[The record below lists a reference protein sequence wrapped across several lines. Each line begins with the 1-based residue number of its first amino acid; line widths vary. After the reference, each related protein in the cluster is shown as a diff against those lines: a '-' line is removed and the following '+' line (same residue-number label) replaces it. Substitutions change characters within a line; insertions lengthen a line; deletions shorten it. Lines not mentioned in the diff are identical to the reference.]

1 VNGRDRE
8 IEGQRDRVVRNRPCI
23 QLGILLGV
31 LGVLGGASFAS
42 PVDLFSR
49 GNAAYE
55 AGDYAQAVTLYDSAA
70 ARIASAELLYNRGN
84 AHFKLGEIGRA
95 IADYNRAYVLKPHDK
110 DIRHNLAFARQF
122 RPDKSL
128 TIENPLLRMLTDFLR
143 LPDAAS
149 ARVLA
154 GLFFFLALTAL
165 ALLFVR
171 GQRLFGWIALGLGV
185 LFLYFFIS
193 AAGWGAVTSSAHAV
207 VVQPEL
213 TLRSG
218 PGPEYKEIAVVHDGL
233 EVMLRE
239 QRPGYVLVQIPG
251 GDGGWV
257 ESASV
262 EPIFAR

>member
-1 VNGRDRE
+1 
-8 IEGQRDRVVRNRPCI
+8 VVRNRSCVRF
-23 QLGILLGV
+23 GVLLGV
-31 LGVLGGASFAS
+31 LGVLGGSSFGS
-42 PVDLFSR
+42 PADLFGR

-55 AGDYAQAVTLYDSAA
+55 AGNYQQAVTLYDSAA
-70 ARIASAELLYNRGN
+70 AGMTSPEVLYNRGN
-84 AHFKLGEIGRA
+84 AYFKLGEIGRA

-110 DIRHNLAFARQF
+110 DIIHNLAFARQF

-128 TIENPLLRMLTDFLR
+128 ILENPLTRMFTDALR
-143 LPDAAS
+143 LLDAAS

-154 GLFFFLALTAL
+154 GLFFFLALAAL

-171 GQRLFGWIALGLGV
+171 GQRLFGWVAIGLGV
-185 LFLYFFIS
+185 LFLYCFIS
-193 AAGWGAVTSSAHAV
+193 SASWGELTSQAHGV

-239 QRPGYVLVQIPG
+239 QRPGYALIQIPG

-262 EPIFAR
+262 ERIFYP

>member
-1 VNGRDRE
+1 M
-8 IEGQRDRVVRNRPCI
+8 VRNRPCI
-23 QLGILLGV
+23 RLGILLGV
-31 LGVLGGASFAS
+31 LGVLGGSSFAS
-42 PVDLFSR
+42 PADLFGR

-55 AGDYAQAVTLYDSAA
+55 AGDFAAAVTLYDSAA
-70 ARIASAELLYNRGN
+70 TGMTSAELFYNRGD
-84 AHFKLGEIGRA
+84 ARFKLGEIGRA

-110 DIRHNLAFARQF
+110 DIIHNLAFARQF
-122 RPDKSL
+122 RPDKTL
-128 TIENPLLRMLTDFLR
+128 TLENPLVRMLNDALR
-143 LPDAAS
+143 LLDAAS

-154 GLFFFLALTAL
+154 GLFFFLALVSL

-171 GQRLFGWIALGLGV
+171 GQRLFGWVALGLGI
-185 LFLYFFIS
+185 LFVYFFI
-193 AAGWGAVTSSAHAV
+193 AAASWAAITSPAHAV

-239 QRPGYVLVQIPG
+239 QRPGYVLIQIPG

>member
-1 VNGRDRE
+1 VT
-8 IEGQRDRVVRNRPCI
+8 
-23 QLGILLGV
+23 ILLV
-31 LGVLGGASFAS
+31 LGVLGGSCLGS
-42 PVDLFSR
+42 PADLFSR

-55 AGDYAQAVTLYDSAA
+55 AGNYQQAVTLYDSA
-70 ARIASAELLYNRGN
+70 IAGAKSAELFYNRGN

-110 DIRHNLAFARQF
+110 DIIHNLAFARQF

-128 TIENPLLRMLTDFLR
+128 TIENPLTRMFTVALR
-143 LPDAAS
+143 LLDAAS

-154 GLFFFLALTAL
+154 GLFFFLALGAL

-171 GQRLFGWIALGLGV
+171 GQRLFGWIAIGLGV
-185 LFLYFFIS
+185 LFLYCFIS
-193 AAGWGAVTSSAHAV
+193 SASWGAVTGAEHV
-207 VVQPEL
+207 VVAQPEL

-239 QRPGYVLVQIPG
+239 QRPGYVLIQIPG
-251 GDGGWV
+251 GDGGWA

-262 EPIFAR
+262 EQVFAR

>member
-1 VNGRDRE
+1 ML
-8 IEGQRDRVVRNRPCI
+8 C
-23 QLGILLGV
+23 V
-31 LGVLGGASFAS
+31 LGVLVGSASAS
-42 PVDLFSR
+42 PADLFKR

-55 AGDYAQAVTLYDSAA
+55 TGDFAGAVALYDSAA
-70 ARIASAELLYNRGN
+70 AGMTSAELLYNRGN
-84 AHFKLGEIGRA
+84 AYFKLGEIGHA
-95 IADYNRAYVLKPHDK
+95 IADYNRAYVLKPHDN
-110 DIRHNLAFARQF
+110 DITHNLAFARQY
-122 RPDKSL
+122 RPDKTT
-128 TIENPLLRMLTDFLR
+128 TIENPLVRMLNNLLR

-154 GLFFFLALTAL
+154 GLFFFLGLASL

-171 GQRLFGWIALGLGV
+171 GERLFGWIALGLGV
-185 LFLYFFIS
+185 LFTYCFIS
-193 AAGWGAVTSSAHAV
+193 AASWGAVTGAEHAV

-218 PGPEYKEIAVVHDGL
+218 PGAEYKEIAVVHDGL

-239 QRPGYVLVQIPG
+239 QRPGYVLIQIPG

-257 ESASV
+257 GTPSV

>member
-1 VNGRDRE
+1 VT
-8 IEGQRDRVVRNRPCI
+8 
-23 QLGILLGV
+23 ILLV
-31 LGVLGGASFAS
+31 LGVLGGSSFAA
-42 PVDLFSR
+42 PADLFSR

-55 AGDYAQAVTLYDSAA
+55 AGSYQQAVTLYDSAA
-70 ARIASAELLYNRGN
+70 ARMTSAELLYNRGN

-95 IADYNRAYVLKPHDK
+95 IADYNRAYVLKPHDN
-110 DIRHNLAFARQF
+110 DVRHNLAFARQY

-128 TIENPLLRMLTDFLR
+128 TIENPLLRMLTAFLR
-143 LPDAAS
+143 VPEAAS

-154 GLFFFLALTAL
+154 GLFFFLSLSAL
-165 ALLFVR
+165 ALLLIR
-171 GQRLFGWIALGLGV
+171 GQRLFGWIALGFGV
-185 LFLYFFIS
+185 LFLYCFIS
-193 AAGWGAVTSSAHAV
+193 ASSWGAVTGAEHAV

-239 QRPGYVLVQIPG
+239 QRPGYVLIQIPG

>member
-1 VNGRDRE
+1 
-8 IEGQRDRVVRNRPCI
+8 
-23 QLGILLGV
+23 LGF
-31 LGVLGGASFAS
+31 GATPA
-42 PVDLFSR
+42 DLFTR

-55 AGDYAQAVTLYDSAA
+55 AGDYAAAVTLYDSAA
-70 ARIASAELLYNRGN
+70 AGTTSAELLYNRGN
-84 AHFKLGEIGRA
+84 ARFKLGEIGRA

-110 DIRHNLAFARQF
+110 DISHNLAFARQY

-128 TIENPLLRMLTDFLR
+128 TIANPLVRMFTDFLR

-154 GLFFFLALTAL
+154 GLFFFLALASL

-185 LFLYFFIS
+185 LFLYCFIS
-193 AAGWGAVTSSAHAV
+193 AASWGAVTGAGHAV

-218 PGPEYKEIAVVHDGL
+218 PGAEYKEIAVVHDGL

-239 QRPGYVLVQIPG
+239 QRPGWVLVQIPG

-257 ESASV
+257 ETNAV
-262 EPIFAR
+262 EPIFARR

>member
-1 VNGRDRE
+1 MRRGF
-8 IEGQRDRVVRNRPCI
+8 
-23 QLGILLGV
+23 GISGVQGFKWLCVLLGV
-31 LGVLGGASFAS
+31 LGSSAFAS
-42 PVDLFSR
+42 PADLFGR
-49 GNAAYE
+49 GNTAYE
-55 AGDYAQAVTLYDSAA
+55 AGNYLQAVAFYDSAA
-70 ARIASAELLYNRGN
+70 AGMTSPEVLYNRGN

-110 DIRHNLAFARQF
+110 DIIHNLAFARQF
-122 RPDKSL
+122 RPDKTL
-128 TIENPLLRMLTDFLR
+128 TIENPLTRMFTDVMR
-143 LPDAAS
+143 LLDATS

-154 GLFFFLALTAL
+154 GLFFFLALAAL

-171 GQRLFGWIALGLGV
+171 GQRLFGWIAIGLGV
-185 LFLYFFIS
+185 LFLYCFVSS
-193 AAGWGAVTSSAHAV
+193 ASWGEETNPAHAV

-239 QRPGYVLVQIPG
+239 QRPGYVLIQIPG

-257 ESASV
+257 ESSAV
-262 EPIFAR
+262 ERNFHP

>member
-1 VNGRDRE
+1 VNKLQAPSLKLQASSSG
-8 IEGQRDRVVRNRPCI
+8 VRC
-23 QLGILLGV
+23 LWLVACGLWLT
-31 LGVLGGASFAS
+31 GGLCFAS
-42 PVDLFSR
+42 PRDLFNR
-49 GNAAYE
+49 GSAAYE
-55 AGDYAQAVTLYDSAA
+55 AGNYLQAVALYDSAA
-70 ARIASAELLYNRGN
+70 AAVTSAELLYNRGN

-110 DIRHNLAFARQF
+110 DISHNLAFARQY

-128 TIENPLLRMLTDFLR
+128 TIENPLLRMFTDFLR
-143 LPDAAS
+143 MPDGAT

-154 GLFFFLALTAL
+154 GLFFFLALCSL
-165 ALLFVR
+165 ALLLVR
-171 GQRLFGWIALGLGV
+171 GQRLFSWISIGLGV
-185 LFLYFFIS
+185 LFLYCFIS
-193 AAGWGAVTSSAHAV
+193 AASWGEVTNPARAV

-233 EVMLRE
+233 EVTTRE

>member
-1 VNGRDRE
+1 MFG
-8 IEGQRDRVVRNRPCI
+8 
-23 QLGILLGV
+23 
-31 LGVLGGASFAS
+31 
-42 PVDLFSR
+42 R

-55 AGDYAQAVTLYDSAA
+55 AGNYLQAVALYDSAA
-70 ARIASAELLYNRGN
+70 AGMTSPELLYNRGN

-110 DIRHNLAFARQF
+110 DIIHNLAFARQF

-128 TIENPLLRMLTDFLR
+128 TIENPLTRMLTDALR
-143 LPDAAS
+143 LLDAAS

-154 GLFFFLALTAL
+154 GLFFFLALAAL

-171 GQRLFGWIALGLGV
+171 GQRLFGWIAIGLGV
-185 LFLYFFIS
+185 LFLYCFIS
-193 AAGWGAVTSSAHAV
+193 SASWGEVTSPAHAV

-218 PGPEYKEIAVVHDGL
+218 PGAEYKEIAVVHDGL

-239 QRPGYVLVQIPG
+239 QRPGYVLIQIPG

-257 ESASV
+257 EAAAV
-262 EPIFAR
+262 EAVFAR

>member
-1 VNGRDRE
+1 LATLAV
-8 IEGQRDRVVRNRPCI
+8 
-23 QLGILLGV
+23 LLSV
-31 LGVLGGASFAS
+31 PLSSDLGGLALAT
-42 PVDLFSR
+42 PAGLFIR

-70 ARIASAELLYNRGN
+70 AGMTSAELLYNRGN
-84 AHFKLGEIGRA
+84 ARFKLGEIGRA
-95 IADYNRAYVLKPHDK
+95 IADYNRAYLLKPHDK
-110 DIRHNLAFARQF
+110 AIIHNLAFARQF

-128 TIENPLLRMLTDFLR
+128 TLENPLVRMLNDVLR
-143 LPDAAS
+143 LLDSAT

-154 GLFFFLALTAL
+154 GLLFFLTLAAL
-165 ALLFVR
+165 AHMLVH

-185 LFLYFFIS
+185 LFLYCFI
-193 AAGWGAVTSSAHAV
+193 AAASWGAVANPAHAV

-218 PGPEYKEIAVVHDGL
+218 PGAEYKEIAVVHDGL

-239 QRPGYVLVQIPG
+239 QRPGYVLIQIPG

-257 ESASV
+257 ESAAV
-262 EPIFAR
+262 EPVFPRR

>member
-1 VNGRDRE
+1 MRRRRF
-8 IEGQRDRVVRNRPCI
+8 EGSGVQGFRWLC
-23 QLGILLGV
+23 ILLGV
-31 LGVLGGASFAS
+31 LGGSSFAS
-42 PVDLFSR
+42 PADLFSR
-49 GNAAYE
+49 GNTAYE
-55 AGDYAQAVTLYDSAA
+55 AGNYLQAVTLYDSAA
-70 ARIASAELLYNRGN
+70 AGMTSPEVLYNRGN

-110 DIRHNLAFARQF
+110 DIIHNIAFARQF

-128 TIENPLLRMLTDFLR
+128 TLENPLTRMLTGFLR
-143 LPDAAS
+143 LPDAAT

-154 GLFFFLALTAL
+154 GLFFFLVLASL

-171 GQRLFGWIALGLGV
+171 GQRLFGWLATVLGV
-185 LFLYFFIS
+185 LFLYCFIS
-193 AAGWGAVTSSAHAV
+193 SASWGEVTSPAHAV
-207 VVQPEL
+207 VVLPEL

-239 QRPGYVLVQIPG
+239 QRPGYVLIQIPG

-257 ESASV
+257 ETASV

>member
-1 VNGRDRE
+1 MKGS
-8 IEGQRDRVVRNRPCI
+8 RDRVVRNRPFVRF
-23 QLGILLGV
+23 GILLGV
-31 LGVLGGASFAS
+31 LGVLGGSSLAAA
-42 PVDLFSR
+42 PADLFAR

-55 AGDYAQAVTLYDSAA
+55 AGDFAAAVTLYDSAA
-70 ARIASAELLYNRGN
+70 AGMTSPEVLYNRGN
-84 AHFKLGEIGRA
+84 ARFKLGEIGRA
-95 IADYNRAYVLKPHDK
+95 IAEYNRAYVLKPHDK
-110 DIRHNLAFARQF
+110 DIIHNLAFARQF

-128 TIENPLLRMLTDFLR
+128 TLENPLTRMFTDALR
-143 LPDAAS
+143 LLDATS

-154 GLFFFLALTAL
+154 GLFFFLALAAL
-165 ALLFVR
+165 AVLFVR
-171 GQRLFGWIALGLGV
+171 GQRLFGWFAIGLGV
-185 LFLYFFIS
+185 LFFYCFIS
-193 AAGWGAVTSSAHAV
+193 SASWGEVTSPAHAV

-239 QRPGYVLVQIPG
+239 QRPGYVLIQIPG

-262 EPIFAR
+262 ERIFVR

>member
-1 VNGRDRE
+1 VNKLQTPSLKLQASSSGFRCLWL
-8 IEGQRDRVVRNRPCI
+8 VVCG
-23 QLGILLGV
+23 LWLA
-31 LGVLGGASFAS
+31 GGLCLAS
-42 PVDLFSR
+42 PADLFGR

-55 AGDYAQAVTLYDSAA
+55 AGNYLQAVSLYDSAA
-70 ARIASAELLYNRGN
+70 AGMTSSEVLYNRGN

-110 DIRHNLAFARQF
+110 DIVHNLAFARQF

-128 TIENPLLRMLTDFLR
+128 TIENPLTRMFTAALR
-143 LPDAAS
+143 LLDAAS

-154 GLFFFLALTAL
+154 GLFFFLALGAL

-171 GQRLFGWIALGLGV
+171 GQRLFGWIAIGLGV
-185 LFLYFFIS
+185 LFLYCFIS
-193 AAGWGAVTSSAHAV
+193 SASWGELTSPAHAV

-233 EVMLRE
+233 EVTLRE

-262 EPIFAR
+262 EPIFTR